1 MMLSNILL
9 NRESIVPLVAALLSV
24 GVITIILRRRRARPV
39 NKMFLLYNF
48 SILSWSLLSFARM
61 NLMMWLDP
69 EGANFRLLLP
79 LLVLALF
86 LSISSVAS
94 HWFLLGAVYAG
105 KKEWL
110 GGWRRAVIYLPFVWT
125 LVFLG
130 NDNLRPMFGRVSGVE
145 LNSLGPAFWAFLF
158 MAYSMVIWPL
168 RWYIRTAWE
177 TKEAAYKRQS
187 LVMAFGSTLPLVGG
201 ALYIAKQMAG
211 ARGPNLTPVFLALT
225 SVTFAYALLKMDW
238 LNILPIA
245 FREVFNAISDPV
257 IVLDRTQRIVQG
269 NPAALRVF
277 PALRHGDVLDASVP
291 ELIEALKRVRGSS
304 GRKAEFESTF
314 GESVYLVRADEI
326 LTKGEVAGSLVI
338 LSDITE
344 RKRAESEL
352 KSAKEAAEA
361 ASGAKSEFLANMS
374 HEIRTPMNGII
385 GMTGLA
391 LDTKLSIEQREYLE
405 LVQLSADSM
414 LSVINDILDFS
425 KIEAGRLDLDAID
438 FDLQEISSDTMKT
451 LAFRAQQKGLEL
463 NYYVPPDIPTALI
476 GDPGRLRQVL
486 VNLVGNAIKFTA
498 HGEINVEVC
507 KEEQNEVDLL
517 LHFMVRDTGIGVQA
531 DKQQTIFE
539 AFAQADGS
547 TTRKYGGTGLGLAIS
562 AQLVSMMGGRVWVE
576 SPIEPG
582 MYSGSQDADA
592 DSAKHQQGSTF
603 HFTVRFGL
611 QKGEAAQPPALQL
624 RELRGM
630 RVLVVDDNAT
640 NRRILS
646 DLLTHWQMKPA
657 IADGG
662 RAAIQ
667 SMLRASA
674 SGRPF
679 RLMLLDAEMPD
690 MDGFEVARQTK
701 CNPDLAGTAV
711 MMLSSADQQRG
722 RARCREIG
730 INTYLIKPI
739 KPSALLNAIRSA
751 LGARPVEE
759 PIMPIIPIISSGL
772 QIRPPKSLR
781 VLIAEDNP
789 VNQMLAVRLLQ
800 RHGHST
806 VIAANG
812 RKALATLEQQE
823 FDLVLMD
830 VQMPEMNGFEATA
843 AIRQEEET
851 TGRHIPIIAM
861 TAHAMKGDEERCLTA
876 GMDAYVSKPITPD
889 ELFRAVAKITPA
901 PDKAMAE
908 PDEGIVDRS
917 AILAQVDGDT
927 ELLAELVDLF
937 LDTYPSLLGEIRQ
950 GIRDQVPSRVSEA
963 AHSLKGALAN
973 FWPTAGMDLV
983 LTLELMGRD
992 GNLSRAGEKL
1002 RELEV
1007 NMGRIESALCA
1018 LRDEMAAPL
1027 ESAVCN
1033 RQ

>member
-1 MMLSNILL
+1 MMLPNILV
-9 NRESIVPLVAALLSV
+9 NPESIVPLVAALLSV

-39 NKMFLLYNF
+39 NKMFLLYNS
-48 SILSWSLLSFARM
+48 SILSWSLLSFVRL
-61 NLMMWLDP
+61 NLMLWFDP
-69 EGANFRLLLP
+69 EGAKFRFLLP
-79 LLVLALF
+79 LVVLALF
-86 LSISSVAS
+86 MSISSVAT
-94 HWFLLGAVYAG
+94 HWFLLGAVYSG

-110 GGWRRAVIYLPFVWT
+110 GGWRRAVVYLPFVWT
-125 LVFLG
+125 LVFLSNG
-130 NDNLRPMFGRVSGVE
+130 TLRPLFGRVSGVE
-145 LNSLGPAFWAFLF
+145 LNSLGPAFWAFLV
-158 MAYSMVIWPL
+158 MAYSMIIWPL

-201 ALYIAKQMAG
+201 ALYIAKQIAG
-211 ARGPNLTPVFLALT
+211 GGRGPNLTPVFLALT

-257 IVLDRTQRIVQG
+257 IVLDQAQRIVQG

-277 PALRHGDVLDASVP
+277 PTLRHGDVLDASVP
-291 ELIEALKRVRGSS
+291 ELIQALKRGRG
-304 GRKAEFESTF
+304 GRKAEFESTL
-314 GESVYLVRADEI
+314 GESVFLVRADEI

-361 ASGAKSEFLANMS
+361 ASRAKSEFLANMS

-391 LDTKLSIEQREYLE
+391 LDTELSIEQREYLE
-405 LVQLSADSM
+405 LVKLSADSM
-414 LSVINDILDFS
+414 LGVINDILDFS
-425 KIEAGRLDLDAID
+425 KIEAGKLDLETID
-438 FDLQEISSDTMKT
+438 FDLQEVSGNTMKA
-451 LAFRAQQKGLEL
+451 LSFRAQQKGLEL
-463 NYYVPPDIPTALI
+463 NYCVPPDIPTALI

-486 VNLVGNAIKFTA
+486 VNLVGNAIKFTEQ
-498 HGEINVEVC
+498 GEINIEVR
-507 KEEQNEVDLL
+507 KEEQNEAGLL
-517 LHFMVRDTGIGVQA
+517 LHFTVRDTGIGVRA
-531 DKQQTIFE
+531 DQQQTIFD

-576 SPIEPG
+576 SPIETG
-582 MYSGSQDADA
+582 MYSSLTGVDAG
-592 DSAKHQQGSTF
+592 SAKHLQGSTF

-630 RVLVVDDNAT
+630 RVLVVDDNST

-657 IADGG
+657 VAEGG
-662 RAAIQ
+662 RAAIH
-667 SMLRASA
+667 SLLRASA
-674 SGRPF
+674 SGQPF

-690 MDGFEVARQTK
+690 MDGFEVARQTRS
-701 CNPDLAGTAV
+701 NPELVGAAL

-739 KPSALLNAIRSA
+739 NPSALLNAIRSA
-751 LGARPVEE
+751 LGAQSVEE
-759 PIMPIIPIISSGL
+759 SIMSTVTPGL

-781 VLIAEDNP
+781 VLIAEDNA
-789 VNQMLAVRLLQ
+789 VNQMLAVRLLN
-800 RHGHST
+800 RHGHSA
-806 VIAANG
+806 VIADNG
-812 RKALATLEQQE
+812 RKALASLEQQE

-861 TAHAMKGDEERCLTA
+861 TAHAMKGDQERCLTA
-876 GMDAYVSKPITPD
+876 GMDAYVSKPIAPD
-889 ELFRAVAKITPA
+889 ELFRVVAKIAPA
-901 PDKAMAE
+901 PDRAIAQ
-908 PDEGIVDRS
+908 PDDEIVDRS

-963 AHSLKGALAN
+963 AHSLKGALGN

-992 GNLSRAGEKL
+992 GNLSRAEEKL
-1002 RELEV
+1002 RELEID
-1007 NMGRIESALCA
+1007 MGRIRSALSA
-1018 LRDEMAAPL
+1018 LRVEGGGLMQSVVRSP
-1027 ESAVCN
+1027 
-1033 RQ
+1033 

>member
-1 MMLSNILL
+1 MLSNILL
-9 NRESIVPLVAALLSV
+9 NRESIVPLVAALLSA

-48 SILSWSLLSFARM
+48 SIFSWSLLSFGRL
-61 NLMMWLDP
+61 NLMLWFDP
-69 EGANFRLLLP
+69 EGAKFRSLLP
-79 LLVLALF
+79 LVVIALF
-86 LSISSVAS
+86 MSISSVAS
-94 HWFLLGAVYAG
+94 HWFLLGAVYSG

-110 GGWRRAVIYLPFVWT
+110 GGWRRAVVYLPFVWT
-125 LVFLG
+125 LVFLS
-130 NDNLRPMFGRVSGVE
+130 NRTLRPLFGRASGVE
-145 LNSLGPAFWAFLF
+145 LNSLGPAFGAFLV
-158 MAYSMVIWPL
+158 MTYSMIIWPV

-177 TKEAAYKRQS
+177 TKEPAYKRQS
-187 LVMAFGSTLPLVGG
+187 LVMAFGSILPLVGG
-201 ALYIAKQMAG
+201 ALYIAKQIAG
-211 ARGPNLTPVFLALT
+211 IGRGPNLTPVFLALT
-225 SVTFAYALLKMDW
+225 SATFAYALVKMDW

-257 IVLDRTQRIVQG
+257 IVLDRAERIVQG
-269 NPAALRVF
+269 NPAALRIF
-277 PALRHGDVLDASVP
+277 PTLRHGDVLDASVP
-291 ELIEALKRVRGSS
+291 ELIQALNRSRGSS
-304 GRKAEFESTF
+304 DRKAEFESTL
-314 GESVYLVRADEI
+314 GESVFLVRADEI

-361 ASGAKSEFLANMS
+361 ASRAKSEFLANMS

-405 LVQLSADSM
+405 LVKLSADSM
-414 LSVINDILDFS
+414 LGVINDILDFS
-425 KIEAGRLDLDAID
+425 KLEAGKLDLEAID
-438 FDLQEISSDTMKT
+438 FDLQDISGDTMKT

-463 NYYVPPDIPTALI
+463 NYCVPPDIPTALI

-486 VNLVGNAIKFTA
+486 VNLVGNAIKFTL
-498 HGEINVEVC
+498 HGEINVEVR
-507 KEEQNEVDLL
+507 KEEQNEADLL
-517 LHFMVRDTGIGVQA
+517 LHFTVRDTGIGVQA
-531 DKQQTIFE
+531 DKQHTIFE

-576 SPIEPG
+576 SPIETG
-582 MYSGSQDADA
+582 TYSSSEGADA
-592 DSAKHQQGSTF
+592 DSTQRQQGSTF

-640 NRRILS
+640 NRRILF

-657 IADGG
+657 VADGG

-690 MDGFEVARQTK
+690 MDGFEVARQTR
-701 CNPDLAGTAV
+701 CSPELAGTAL
-711 MMLSSADQQRG
+711 MMLSSADQRRG

-739 KPSALLNAIRSA
+739 KPSVLLNAIRSA

-759 PIMPIIPIISSGL
+759 PNMPIVTPTL
-772 QIRPPKSLR
+772 QIRPEKSLR

-789 VNQMLAVRLLQ
+789 VNQMLAVRLLE
-800 RHGHST
+800 RCGHST

-812 RKALATLEQQE
+812 RKALASLEEQE

-843 AIRQEEET
+843 AIRQDEQT

-876 GMDAYVSKPITPD
+876 GMDAYVSKPISPD
-889 ELFRAVAKITPA
+889 ELFRAVAKIA
-901 PDKAMAE
+901 PE
-908 PDEGIVDRS
+908 PDRAIPEADHRIVDRS
-917 AILAQVDGDT
+917 AILAQVDGDM

-937 LDTYPSLLGEIRQ
+937 LDTYPSLLGEMHQ

-963 AHSLKGALAN
+963 AHSLKGALGN

-992 GNLSRAGEKL
+992 GNLSRAEEKL
-1002 RELEV
+1002 RELEIEMV
-1007 NMGRIESALCA
+1007 RISSALSA
-1018 LRDEMAAPL
+1018 LRVEEAARL
-1027 ESAVCN
+1027 SSVVHS
-1033 RQ
+1033 RL

>member
-1 MMLSNILL
+1 MMMLSNILV

-24 GVITIILRRRRARPV
+24 GVIRIILRRRRARPV

-48 SILSWSLLSFARM
+48 SILSWSLLSFLRM
-61 NLMMWLDP
+61 NLTMWLDP
-69 EGANFRLLLP
+69 EGAKFRLLLP

-86 LSISSVAS
+86 LSISSVAT

-125 LVFLG
+125 LVFLS
-130 NDNLRPMFGRVSGVE
+130 NDTLRPLFGRVSGVE
-145 LNSLGPAFWAFLF
+145 LNALGPAFWAFLAI
-158 MAYSMVIWPL
+158 AYSLIIWPL

-177 TKEAAYKRQS
+177 TKESAYKRQS

-257 IVLDRTQRIVQG
+257 IVLDRAERIVQG

-277 PALRHGDVLDASVP
+277 PTLRHGEVLDANVP
-291 ELIEALKRVRGSS
+291 ELIQALTRCRESDA
-304 GRKAEFESTF
+304 RKEFESTF
-314 GESVYLVRADEI
+314 GESVYVVRCDEI
-326 LTKGEVAGSLVI
+326 LTKGVVAGSLII

-361 ASGAKSEFLANMS
+361 ASRAKSEFLANMS

-405 LVQLSADSM
+405 LVKLSADSM
-414 LSVINDILDFS
+414 LDVINDILDFS
-425 KIEAGRLDLDAID
+425 KIEAGKLDLETIE
-438 FDLQEISSDTMKT
+438 FDLEEISGDTMKT

-463 NYYVPPDIPTALI
+463 NYCVPPDIPTALI

-486 VNLVGNAIKFTA
+486 VNLVGNAIKFTER
-498 HGEINVEVC
+498 GEINVEVR
-507 KEEQNEVDLL
+507 KEEQNEADLL
-517 LHFMVRDTGIGVQA
+517 LHFTVRDTGIGVRA

-576 SPIEPG
+576 SPIETG
-582 MYSGSQDADA
+582 LYSSSEGADA
-592 DSAKHQQGSTF
+592 DSAQRQQGSTF

-611 QKGEAAQPPALQL
+611 QKGEAAQPQALQL

-646 DLLTHWQMKPA
+646 DLLTHWQMKPTVA
-657 IADGG
+657 NGG

-690 MDGFEVARQTK
+690 MDGFEVARQTR
-701 CNPDLAGTAV
+701 CNPELAGTAL

-751 LGARPVEE
+751 LGALSVEE
-759 PIMPIIPIISSGL
+759 PSMPMVTPSL
-772 QIRPPKSLR
+772 QRRVSKSLR

-789 VNQMLAVRLLQ
+789 VNQMLAVRLLEGQ
-800 RHGHST
+800 GHST

-812 RKALATLEQQE
+812 RKALASLEQQE

-843 AIRQEEET
+843 AIRQEEQT

-876 GMDAYVSKPITPD
+876 GMDAYMSKPITPD
-889 ELFRAVAKITPA
+889 ELFRAVAKIAPA
-901 PDKAMAE
+901 PDTATAE
-908 PDEGIVDRS
+908 PDHGIVDRS

-937 LDTYPSLLGEIRQ
+937 LDTYPSLLGEIRE
-950 GIRDQVPSRVSEA
+950 GIREQVPSRVSEA
-963 AHSLKGALAN
+963 AHSLKGALGN

-992 GNLSRAGEKL
+992 GNLSRAEEKL
-1002 RELEV
+1002 RELEIDMV
-1007 NMGRIESALCA
+1007 RISSALSA
-1018 LRDEMAAPL
+1018 LRVEVAAPL
-1027 ESAVCN
+1027 ESP
-1033 RQ
+1033 

>member
-1 MMLSNILL
+1 MMMLSNILV

-48 SILSWSLLSFARM
+48 SILSWSLLAFVRV

-69 EGANFRLLLP
+69 EGAKFRLLLP
-79 LLVLALF
+79 LVVLALF
-86 LSISSVAS
+86 LSISSVAT

-125 LVFLG
+125 LVFLS
-130 NDNLRPMFGRVSGVE
+130 NDTLRPLFGRVSGVE
-145 LNSLGPAFWAFLF
+145 LHSLGPAFWAFLF

-168 RWYIRTAWE
+168 RWYIGTAWE

-201 ALYIAKQMAG
+201 ALYIAKQITG
-211 ARGPNLTPVFLALT
+211 TGRGPNLTPVFLALT
-225 SVTFAYALLKMDW
+225 SITFAYALLKMDW

-257 IVLDRTQRIVQG
+257 IVLDRAERIVQG
-269 NPAALRVF
+269 NPAAMRVF
-277 PALRHGDVLDASVP
+277 PTLRHGEMLDANVT
-291 ELIEALKRVRGSS
+291 ELIQALKRCRGSD
-304 GRKAEFESTF
+304 GRKEFESTL
-314 GESVYLVRADEI
+314 GESVYLVRCDEI
-326 LTKGEVAGSLVI
+326 LTKGGVAGSLII

-361 ASGAKSEFLANMS
+361 ASRAKSEFLANMS

-405 LVQLSADSM
+405 LVKLSADSM
-414 LSVINDILDFS
+414 LGVINDILDFS
-425 KIEAGRLDLDAID
+425 KIEAGKLDLETID
-438 FDLQEISSDTMKT
+438 FDLQEIFGDTMKT

-463 NYYVPPDIPTALI
+463 NYCVPPDVPTALI

-486 VNLVGNAIKFTA
+486 VNLAGNAIKFTER
-498 HGEINVEVC
+498 GEINVEVR
-507 KEEQNEVDLL
+507 KEEQNEADLL
-517 LHFMVRDTGIGVQA
+517 LHFSVRDTGIGVRA

-576 SPIEPG
+576 SPIETG
-582 MYSGSQDADA
+582 MYSSSEGAAA
-592 DSAKHQQGSTF
+592 DSAQRQQGSTF

-611 QKGEAAQPPALQL
+611 QKGEAAHPPALHL

-657 IADGG
+657 VAEGG
-662 RAAIQ
+662 RAAIE

-690 MDGFEVARQTK
+690 MDGFEVARQTR
-701 CNPDLAGTAV
+701 CNPELAGTAL

-722 RARCREIG
+722 SARCREIG

-739 KPSALLNAIRSA
+739 NPSALLNAIRSA
-751 LGARPVEE
+751 LGARSAEE
-759 PIMPIIPIISSGL
+759 PKMPIVTPSL

-800 RHGHST
+800 RQGHST

-812 RKALATLEQQE
+812 RKALAALEMQE

-843 AIRQEEET
+843 AIRQEEQT

-861 TAHAMKGDEERCLTA
+861 TAHAMKGDKERCLTA

-889 ELFRAVAKITPA
+889 ELFRAVAKIALA
-901 PDKAMAE
+901 PDRAITE
-908 PDEGIVDRS
+908 PDDGVVDRS

-963 AHSLKGALAN
+963 AHSLKGALGN

-992 GNLSRAGEKL
+992 GNLSLAEEKL
-1002 RELEV
+1002 RELEID
-1007 NMGRIESALCA
+1007 MGRIRSALSA
-1018 LRDEMAAPL
+1018 LRVEMAA
-1027 ESAVCN
+1027 
-1033 RQ
+1033 

>member
-1 MMLSNILL
+1 MMLPNILV

-48 SILSWSLLSFARM
+48 SILSWSLLAFVRM

-69 EGANFRLLLP
+69 EGAKFRLLLP
-79 LLVLALF
+79 LVVLALF
-86 LSISSVAS
+86 LSISSVAT

-125 LVFLG
+125 LVFLS
-130 NDNLRPMFGRVSGVE
+130 NDTLRPLFGRVSGVE
-145 LNSLGPAFWAFLF
+145 LNSLGPAFWAFLV
-158 MAYSMVIWPL
+158 MAYSMIIWPL
-168 RWYIRTAWE
+168 TWYIRTAWE

-201 ALYIAKQMAG
+201 ALYITKQIVG
-211 ARGPNLTPVFLALT
+211 SGRGPNLTPVFLALT

-257 IVLDRTQRIVQG
+257 IVLDRTERIVQG

-277 PALRHGDVLDASVP
+277 PTLRHGEVLDANVP
-291 ELIEALKRVRGSS
+291 ELIRALKRCRGSD
-304 GRKAEFESTF
+304 GRKEFESTL
-314 GESVYLVRADEI
+314 GESVYLVRCDEI
-326 LTKGEVAGSLVI
+326 PTKGGVAGSLII

-344 RKRAESEL
+344 RKRAETEL

-361 ASGAKSEFLANMS
+361 ASRAKSEFLANMS

-405 LVQLSADSM
+405 LVKLSADSM
-414 LSVINDILDFS
+414 LGVINDILDFS
-425 KIEAGRLDLDAID
+425 KIEAGKLDLETID
-438 FDLQEISSDTMKT
+438 FDLQEISGDTMKT

-463 NYYVPPDIPTALI
+463 NYCVPPDIPTALI

-486 VNLVGNAIKFTA
+486 VNLVGNAIKFTE
-498 HGEINVEVC
+498 HGEINVEVR
-507 KEEQNEVDLL
+507 KEEQNEADLL
-517 LHFMVRDTGIGVQA
+517 LHFTVRDTGIGVRA

-576 SPIEPG
+576 SPIETG
-582 MYSGSQDADA
+582 IYLSSEGADA
-592 DSAKHQQGSTF
+592 DSVQRQQGSTF

-611 QKGEAAQPPALQL
+611 QKGEAAQLPALQL

-640 NRRILS
+640 NRRILF

-657 IADGG
+657 VADGG

-667 SMLRASA
+667 SLLRASA

-690 MDGFEVARQTK
+690 MDGFEVARQTR
-701 CNPDLAGTAV
+701 CNPELAGTAL

-722 RARCREIG
+722 SARCREIG

-739 KPSALLNAIRSA
+739 NPSALLNAIRSA
-751 LGARPVEE
+751 LGARSVEE
-759 PIMPIIPIISSGL
+759 PNMPLVTASL
-772 QIRPPKSLR
+772 QIRSPKSLR

-800 RHGHST
+800 RQGHST

-812 RKALATLEQQE
+812 RKALATLEKQE

-843 AIRQEEET
+843 AIRQEEQT

-889 ELFRAVAKITPA
+889 ELFRAVAKIAPA
-901 PDKAMAE
+901 PGRAIAE
-908 PDEGIVDRS
+908 PDDGIVDRS
-917 AILAQVDGDT
+917 AILAQVDGDL

-963 AHSLKGALAN
+963 AHSLKGALGN

-992 GNLSRAGEKL
+992 GNLSRAEEKL

-1007 NMGRIESALCA
+1007 DMGRIRSALSA
-1018 LRDEMAAPL
+1018 FRVEVAAPL
-1027 ESAVCN
+1027 ESVVSS
-1033 RQ
+1033 RL